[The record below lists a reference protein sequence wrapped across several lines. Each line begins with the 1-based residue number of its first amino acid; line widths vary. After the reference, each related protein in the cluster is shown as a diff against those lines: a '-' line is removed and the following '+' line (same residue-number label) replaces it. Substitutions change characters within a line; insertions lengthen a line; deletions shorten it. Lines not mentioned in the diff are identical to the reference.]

1 MEVWVEK
8 YRPTDLFDVVGNQS
22 VMERLRGMAAQG
34 HMPNLILAG
43 SPGVG
48 KTTSVLCLAK
58 ALLGE
63 YADKG
68 VLELNASD
76 DRGID
81 VVRDRIKNFAHQKVT
96 LPPGRHKIIILDE
109 ADSMTEAAQQ
119 ALRRTMELCSSTTRF
134 ALACNQ
140 SSKLIEPIQ
149 SRCAILRFSKLSDA
163 EVLSRLTQVA
173 QMEHVPCTDSGLEAL
188 VFTAEGDMR
197 NALNNMQSAFVGFG
211 TVTRE
216 SVLRVCDTP
225 QPHEL
230 AAAIAAAS
238 KADWS
243 KSYDILEAL
252 YNKGYSVGDI
262 VGSLLRVLKGFDMR
276 EDMKI
281 EFTKEIAITHMRV
294 LSDGVQT
301 ISQIGGLVAKLC
313 RVGEAMQPTQGV
325 RAG

>member
-43 SPGVG
+43 APGVG
-48 KTTSVLCLAK
+48 KTTSVLCLAR
-58 ALLGE
+58 ALLGD
-63 YADKG
+63 YVKTG

-81 VVRDRIKNFAHQKVT
+81 VVREKIKNFAHQKVT

-119 ALRRTMELCSSTTRF
+119 ALRRTMELCSATTRF

-163 EVLSRLTQVA
+163 EVLSRLNQVA
-173 QMEHVPCTDSGLEAL
+173 TLEGVPITDSGLEAL

-197 NALNNMQSAFVGFG
+197 NALNNMQSSFIGFG
-211 TVTRE
+211 TVSRE
-216 SVLRVCDTP
+216 TVLKVCDTP
-225 QPHEL
+225 QPHDL
-230 AAAIAAAS
+230 ANALTACM

-243 KSYDILEAL
+243 TGYDVLEML

-262 VGSLLRVLKGFDMR
+262 IGSFLRVLKNFDMR
-276 EDMKI
+276 EDVKI
-281 EFTKEIAITHMRV
+281 EFTKEVAITHLRV
-294 LSDGVQT
+294 VADGVQT
-301 ISQIGGLVAKLC
+301 INQIGGLVARLC
-313 RVGEAMQPTQGV
+313 RVADSMQVGPV

>member
-1 MEVWVEK
+1 MEK
-8 YRPTDLFDVVGNQS
+8 YRPSDLFDVVGNQS

-43 SPGVG
+43 APGVG

-58 ALLGE
+58 ALLG
-63 YADKG
+63 DFSKTG

-81 VVRDRIKNFAHQKVT
+81 TVRDKIKNFAHQKVT

-149 SRCAILRFSKLSDA
+149 SRCAILRFGKLSDS
-163 EVLSRLTQVA
+163 EILQRLNQVA
-173 QMEHVPCTDSGLEAL
+173 QLEHVPCTDGGLEAL

-197 NALNNMQSAFVGFG
+197 NALNNMQSAFIGFG
-211 TVTRE
+211 SLTRE
-216 SVLRVCDTP
+216 SVLKVCDTP
-225 QPHEL
+225 QPHDLSL
-230 AAAIAAAS
+230 AISASIAGN
-238 KADWS
+238 WS
-243 KSYDILEAL
+243 TAYDALETL

-262 VGSLLRVLKGFDMR
+262 VGSFLRVLKGFEMR
-276 EDMKI
+276 EDLKI
-281 EFTKEIAITHMRV
+281 EFTKEVAVTHMRV
-294 LSDGVQT
+294 ISDGVQSKT
-301 ISQIGGLVAKLC
+301 QIGGLVARLC
-313 RVGEAMQPTQGV
+313 RHH
-325 RAG
+325 RAA

>member
-1 MEVWVEK
+1 MQVWVEK

-43 SPGVG
+43 APGVG
-48 KTTSVLCLAK
+48 KTTSVMCLAR

-63 YADKG
+63 HVKTG

-119 ALRRTMELCSSTTRF
+119 ALRRTMELCSATTRF

-149 SRCAILRFSKLSDA
+149 SRCAILRFSKLSDS
-163 EVLSRLTQVA
+163 EVLSRLNYVA
-173 QMEHVPCTDSGLEAL
+173 QVEAVPCTDSGLEAL

-197 NALNNMQSAFVGFG
+197 NALNNMQSAFIGFG

-225 QPHEL
+225 QPHDL
-230 AAAIAAAS
+230 AVAIGACVQG
-238 KADWS
+238 DWS
-243 KSYDILEAL
+243 KGYDVLEGL
-252 YNKGYSVGDI
+252 YTKGYSVGDI
-262 VGSLLRVLKGFDMR
+262 VGALLRVLKGFEMR
-276 EDMKI
+276 EDVKI
-281 EFTKEIAITHMRV
+281 EFTKEVAITHLRV
-294 LSDGVQT
+294 VSDGVQSVT
-301 ISQIGGLVAKLC
+301 QIGGLVARLC
-313 RVGEAMQPTQGV
+313 RVGLGSKSVVNTRSG
-325 RAG
+325 

>member
-8 YRPTDLFDVVGNQS
+8 YRPTDLFDVVGNES

-43 SPGVG
+43 APGVG
-48 KTTSVLCLAK
+48 KTTSVMCLAR

-63 YADKG
+63 YTKTG

-81 VVRDRIKNFAHQKVT
+81 VVRDKIKNFAHQKVT

-119 ALRRTMELCSSTTRF
+119 ALRRTMELCSATTRF

-163 EVLSRLTQVA
+163 EVLSRLNQVA
-173 QMEHVPCTDSGLEAL
+173 QFEKVPTTDPGLEAL

-197 NALNNMQSAFVGFG
+197 NALNNMQSAFIGFG
-211 TVTRE
+211 SVTRE

-225 QPHEL
+225 QPHDL
-230 AAAIAAAS
+230 ALAISACMQ
-238 KADWS
+238 ADWC
-243 KSYDILEAL
+243 KGYDMLETL
-252 YNKGYSVGDI
+252 YSKGYSVGDI
-262 VGSLLRVLKGFDMR
+262 IGALLRVLKGFEMR
-276 EDMKI
+276 EDVKI
-281 EFTKEIAITHMRV
+281 EFTKEVAITHLRV
-294 LSDGVQT
+294 VSDGVQ
-301 ISQIGGLVAKLC
+301 SVNQIGGLVAKLC
-313 RVGEAMQPTQGV
+313 KTSLNMGIGGRSG
-325 RAG
+325 

>member
-1 MEVWVEK
+1 MMMNQVWVEK
-8 YRPTDLFDVVGNQS
+8 YRPSDLFDVVGNQS

-43 SPGVG
+43 APGVG

-58 ALLGE
+58 ALLG
-63 YADKG
+63 DFTKTG

-81 VVRDRIKNFAHQKVT
+81 VVRDRIKTFAHQKVT

-149 SRCAILRFSKLSDA
+149 SRCAILRFGKLSDS
-163 EVLSRLTQVA
+163 EILQRLNQVA
-173 QMEHVPCTDSGLEAL
+173 QLEQVPCSDGGLEAL

-197 NALNNMQSAFVGFG
+197 NALYNMQSAFVGFG
-211 TVTRE
+211 SLTRE
-216 SVLRVCDTP
+216 SVLKVCDTP
-225 QPHEL
+225 QPHDL
-230 AAAIAAAS
+230 AIAINACMQG
-238 KADWS
+238 DWCRG
-243 KSYDILEAL
+243 YDALETL
-252 YNKGYSVGDI
+252 FNKGYSVGDI
-262 VGSLLRVLKGFDMR
+262 VGSFLRILKNFEMR
-276 EDMKI
+276 EDLKI
-281 EFTKEIAITHMRV
+281 EFTKQVAVTHLRV
-294 LSDGVQT
+294 VSDGVQSLT
-301 ISQIGGLVAKLC
+301 QIGGLVARLC
-313 RVGEAMQPTQGV
+313 QSSESA
-325 RAG
+325 A

>member
-8 YRPTDLFDVVGNQS
+8 YRPKNLFDVVGNQS

-43 SPGVG
+43 APGVG
-48 KTTSVLCLAK
+48 KTTSVMCLAH
-58 ALLGE
+58 ALLGD
-63 YADKG
+63 YAKVG

-81 VVRDRIKNFAHQKVT
+81 TVRDKIKTFAHQKIT

-119 ALRRTMELCSSTTRF
+119 ALRRTMELCSATTRF

-149 SRCAILRFSKLSDA
+149 SRCAILRFAKLSDA
-163 EVLSRLTQVA
+163 EVLQRLTQVA
-173 QMEHVPCTDSGLEAL
+173 QYENVATTDSGLEAL

-197 NALNNMQSAFVGFG
+197 NALNNMQSAFIGFG
-211 TVTRE
+211 AVTKE
-216 SVLRVCDTP
+216 SVLRVSDTP
-225 QPHEL
+225 QPHDL
-230 AAAIAAAS
+230 AAALAACMQ
-238 KADWS
+238 ADWPLA
-243 KSYDILEAL
+243 YDRLESL

-262 VGSLLRVLKGFDMR
+262 VGALLRVLKNYEMR
-276 EDMKI
+276 EDLKI
-281 EFTKEIAITHMRV
+281 EFTKEIAVCHLRV
-294 LSDGVQT
+294 VSDGVQ
-301 ISQIGGLVAKLC
+301 SVNQIGGLTAKLC
-313 RVGEAMQPTQGV
+313 KLGAAMAPNA

>member
-8 YRPTDLFDVVGNQS
+8 YRPTDLFDVVGNQA
-22 VMERLRGMAAQG
+22 VLERLRGMAAQG

-43 SPGVG
+43 APGVG

-63 YADKG
+63 YAKVG

-109 ADSMTEAAQQ
+109 ADSMTDAAQQ
-119 ALRRTMELCSSTTRF
+119 ALRRTMELCSATTRF

-149 SRCAILRFSKLSDA
+149 SRCAILRFTKLNDS
-163 EVLSRLTQVA
+163 EVLSRLNQVA
-173 QMEHVPCTDSGLEAL
+173 EMEKVVVADSGLEAL

-211 TVTRE
+211 TITRE
-216 SVLRVCDTP
+216 TVLKVCDTP
-225 QPHEL
+225 QPQDL
-230 AAAIAAAS
+230 AAALDACIR
-238 KADWS
+238 ADWDRG
-243 KSYDILEAL
+243 YDTLESL
-252 YNKGYSVGDI
+252 VNKGYSVGDVI
-262 VGSLLRVLKGFDMR
+262 GSFLRVLKNYEMR
-276 EDMKI
+276 EDLKI
-281 EFTKEIAITHMRV
+281 EFTKEIAITHLRV
-294 LSDGVQT
+294 TSDGVQT
-301 ISQIGGLVAKLC
+301 LTQVGGLVARLC
-313 RVGEAMQPTQGV
+313 RVAEQMVTVGA

>member
-8 YRPTDLFDVVGNQS
+8 YRPTDLFDVVGNES
-22 VMERLRGMAAQG
+22 VMERLRGMAKLG
-34 HMPNLILAG
+34 HMPNLIVAG
-43 SPGVG
+43 APGVG

-63 YADKG
+63 HAKVG

-81 VVRDRIKNFAHQKVT
+81 VVRDKIKTFAHQKVT

-149 SRCAILRFSKLSDA
+149 SRCAILRFSKLSDS

-173 QMEHVPCTDSGLEAL
+173 QYEKVPTTDSGLEAL

-197 NALNNMQSAFVGFG
+197 NALNNMQSAFIGFG
-211 TVTRE
+211 SVTRE

-225 QPHEL
+225 QPHDL
-230 AAAIAAAS
+230 AIAIS
-238 KADWS
+238 SCIQGDWC
-243 KSYDILEAL
+243 KGYDMLENL

-262 VGSLLRVLKGFDMR
+262 IGALLRVLKGFDMR
-276 EDMKI
+276 EDLKI
-281 EFTKEIAITHMRV
+281 EFTKEVAITHLRV
-294 LSDGVQT
+294 VSDGVQSIT
-301 ISQIGGLVAKLC
+301 QIGGLVARLC
-313 RVGEAMQPTQGV
+313 RTSLAVGTTSRSG
-325 RAG
+325 